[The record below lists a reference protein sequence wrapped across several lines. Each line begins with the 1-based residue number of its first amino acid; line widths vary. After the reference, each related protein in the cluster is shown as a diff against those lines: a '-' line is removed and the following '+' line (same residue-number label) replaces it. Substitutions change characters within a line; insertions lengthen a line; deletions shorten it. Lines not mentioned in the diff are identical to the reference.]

1 MKFDIC
7 VIGAGIVGLA
17 TAYQFMKLKQGARIA
32 VVEKENQVAA
42 HQTGHN
48 SGVIH
53 SGIYYK
59 PGSLRALNCK
69 RGYDLLLPFCEEH
82 NIEYDICGKVIV
94 ATQKSE
100 RPVLDKILTH
110 GKANGL
116 EGIKII
122 SAEETKEKEPYV
134 NAVASIWVP
143 QSGIIDYKDICY
155 KYKELLKNEGHEIYL
170 GQAVQKIELGKEE
183 VNVITTK
190 SEIKCDLVINCA
202 GLYSDTVAKMTMPD
216 IDLKILPFRGEYY
229 ELSEERTYLV
239 NNLIYPVPNPHFPF
253 LGVHYTRMIKGG
265 IEAGPNAV
273 LAFRR
278 EGYSRWDLDFKELG
292 DILSYKGFHRIA
304 WKYWQQGLGELYR
317 SFSKRAFVNA
327 LKHLIPEVGMDDL
340 KRGGSGVRA
349 MACSPDGELVD
360 DFIFLEKKRVIN
372 VCNAPSPAA
381 TASLAIGETI
391 AHKSIKHLNDL
402 I

>member
-1 MKFDIC
+1 MKFDVCI
-7 VIGAGIVGLA
+7 IGAGIVGLA
-17 TAYQFMKLKQGARIA
+17 SAYQLMELQPGISIA
-32 VVEKENQVAA
+32 VIEKEAEVAM

-53 SGIYYK
+53 SGVYYK

-69 RGYDLLLPFCEEH
+69 RGYDMLLPFCEKY
-82 NIEYDICGKVIV
+82 NIQYEICGKVIV
-94 ATQKSE
+94 ATQE
-100 RPVLDKILTH
+100 EDRPVLDRILKH
-110 GKANGL
+110 GQANGL
-116 EGIKII
+116 TGIKII

-143 QSGIIDYKDICY
+143 QSGIIHYRDVAK
-155 KYKELLKNEGHEIYL
+155 KYEELLSANGHTLYLGHKVLNVIDEPDTVSVVTDKNEISC
-170 GQAVQKIELGKEE
+170 
-183 VNVITTK
+183 N
-190 SEIKCDLVINCA
+190 LVINCA
-202 GLYSDTVAKMTMPD
+202 GLYSDVVAKMTMPD

-229 ELSEERTYLV
+229 ELKKEKEYLV

-278 EGYSRWDLDFKELG
+278 EGYSRWDFNYKELS
-292 DILSYKGFHRIA
+292 DAISYKGFHRIA
-304 WKYWQQGLGELYR
+304 WKYWPQGLGEMYR

-327 LKHLIPEVGMDDL
+327 LKHLIPEVGMNDL
-340 KRGGSGVRA
+340 ERGGSGVRA
-349 MACSPDGELVD
+349 MACGPDGELVD

-381 TASLAIGETI
+381 TASLAVGETI
-391 AHKSIKHLNDL
+391 AHKSIKHLNEL
-402 I
+402 